1 MAQEKTKFKYYP
13 EETLIDLV
21 QRGVFSWVDYVLHYS
36 EEWREE
42 FTTFLAERG
51 MEMNNQCPRV
61 HSFQG
66 GHSRRGY
73 GAGISMT
80 KPND

>member
-51 MEMNNQCPRV
+51 MEMNNRNALAYIA
-61 HSFQG
+61 FKEDILEEAMEQG
-66 GHSRRGY
+66 L
-73 GAGISMT
+73 A
-80 KPND
+80 

>member
-1 MAQEKTKFKYYP
+1 MLRSLQKFKYYP

-42 FTTFLAERG
+42 FTTFIAERG
-51 MEMNNQCPRV
+51 MEMNDKNALAYIA
-61 HSFQG
+61 FKEDILEEAMEQG
-66 GHSRRGY
+66 L
-73 GAGISMT
+73 A
-80 KPND
+80 

>member
-1 MAQEKTKFKYYP
+1 MAREKSKFKYYP

-51 MEMNNQCPRV
+51 MEMNNRNALAYTA
-61 HSFQG
+61 FKEDILEEAMEQG
-66 GHSRRGY
+66 L
-73 GAGISMT
+73 A
-80 KPND
+80 

>member
-1 MAQEKTKFKYYP
+1 MAREISKFKYYP

-51 MEMNNQCPRV
+51 MEMNNRNALAYIAFKEDILEEAMEQRL
-61 HSFQG
+61 
-66 GHSRRGY
+66 
-73 GAGISMT
+73 A
-80 KPND
+80 

>member
-1 MAQEKTKFKYYP
+1 MAREKSKFKYYP

-36 EEWREE
+36 EEWRDE

-51 MEMNNQCPRV
+51 MEMNNRNALAYIA
-61 HSFQG
+61 FKEDILEEAMEQG
-66 GHSRRGY
+66 L
-73 GAGISMT
+73 A
-80 KPND
+80 